1 MAHHLHIEETTY
13 EIQAP
18 VRAPSLGRLLGETG
32 LATRRLVISMLIR
45 VALVAFAAF
54 LLWSREELDL
64 ASTTDQVVL
73 AIYAVFVLFPLVHV
87 RDSIKFYQNGI
98 AYNGKT
104 YIFQTSKVTWSKR
117 TGAGYFLAY
126 EMLQMAGMPK
136 GANVSYIK
144 DAQELFDGFYR
155 KPGSPA
161 AQGRTLLT

>member
-18 VRAPSLGRLLGETG
+18 VRVPSLGRLLGETG
-32 LATRRLVISMLIR
+32 LDTRRLVISMLIR
-45 VALVAFAAF
+45 VALVAFATF

-98 AYNGKT
+98 AYNGKA

-161 AQGRTLLT
+161 AQERTLLT